1 MDVQS
6 AFLNGYITG
15 EVFVHQPP
23 GFENHKNPDFVY
35 KLKKSLY
42 GLKQA
47 PRAWYDRLSVE
58 VQK

>member
-1 MDVQS
+1 MDVKS

-35 KLKKSLY
+35 KLKKSLN
-42 GLKQA
+42 GLA
-47 PRAWYDRLSVE
+47 SS
-58 VQK
+58 